1 MELRPGLAALL
12 ILFATAC
19 SADKISVAPLDEG
32 IASPPTTEQ
41 STPEHSTTEH
51 STTEHS
57 TTEHSTTEHS
67 IDEPVPSN
75 TEPQTSTTEQNA
87 GNCVADPQ
95 LWSFD
100 SAGSTKFSNQ
110 AASLEGLI
118 TRSPLIVAGQL
129 VQQVPYTIEGT
140 ALAIKLL
147 GVVGLQEYDRARL
160 ETIWVPGTFSDSG
173 ILGDSFVA
181 FLTGDTFQYSNRLA
195 VSAWVVHPEGLWLEC
210 DGEVIGINAGP
221 DGSAQAITLDDPMTT
236 DELWSVVG
244 NSGLPRLD
252 PWWATE

>member
-1 MELRPGLAALL
+1 MNLRPGLAALL

-19 SADKISVAPLDEG
+19 SADKISVATIDEG
-32 IASPPTTEQ
+32 IASPQ
-41 STPEHSTTEH
+41 
-51 STTEHS
+51 TTEHS

-129 VQQVPYTIEGT
+129 IWQVPYTIEGT
-140 ALAIKLL
+140 ALDIKLL
-147 GVVGLQEYDRARL
+147 GVVGLQEYDRAKL
-160 ETIWVPGTFSDSG
+160 QAIWVPGTFSGSG

-181 FLTGDTFQYSNRLA
+181 FLTGDTIQYSPNRLA
-195 VSAWVVHPEGLWLEC
+195 GSAWVVHLEGLWIEC
-210 DGEVIGINAGP
+210 DGEVIGISAGP
-221 DGSAQAITLDDPMTT
+221 NGSAQAITLDDPMTT

-252 PWWATE
+252 PWWAPE

>member
-1 MELRPGLAALL
+1 MDLRPGLAALL

-32 IASPPTTEQ
+32 IASPQTTEQ
-41 STPEHSTTEH
+41 STTEH

-75 TEPQTSTTEQNA
+75 TGPQTSTTDQIA
-87 GNCVADPQ
+87 GGCVADPQ

-110 AASLEGLI
+110 AASLEDLI
-118 TRSPLIVAGQL
+118 ARSPLIVAGQL
-129 VQQVPYTIEGT
+129 IRQVPYTMEGT
-140 ALAIKLL
+140 ALDIKLL

-160 ETIWVPGTFSDSG
+160 QAIWVPGTLSDSG

-181 FLTGDTFQYSNRLA
+181 FLTGDTIQYSSRLA
-195 VSAWVVHPEGLWLEC
+195 GSAWVVHLEGLWIEC
-210 DGEVIGINAGP
+210 DGEVIGISAGP
-221 DGSAQAITLDDPMTT
+221 NGSAQAITLDDLMTT
-236 DELWSVVG
+236 DELRSVMG

-252 PWWATE
+252 PWWLPE

>member
-1 MELRPGLAALL
+1 MSRSRQ
-12 ILFATAC
+12 ILSRKPQRQTR
-19 SADKISVAPLDEG
+19 
-32 IASPPTTEQ
+32 IA
-41 STPEHSTTEH
+41 
-51 STTEHS
+51 
-57 TTEHSTTEHS
+57 
-67 IDEPVPSN
+67 
-75 TEPQTSTTEQNA
+75 
-87 GNCVADPQ
+87 GGCVADPQ

-118 TRSPLIVAGQL
+118 ARSPLIVAGQL
-129 VQQVPYTIEGT
+129 IRQVPYTIEGT
-140 ALAIKLL
+140 ALGIKLL

-181 FLTGDTFQYSNRLA
+181 FLSGDTFQYSPNRLA
-195 VSAWVVHPEGLWLEC
+195 VSAWVVHPEGLWIEC
-210 DGEVIGINAGP
+210 DGEVIGISAGP

-252 PWWATE
+252 PWWAPE